1 MCAILQTG
9 DMQQP
14 LCRSASISSYLGTR
28 IPGIKHSMSLAGR
41 ALVLTSGPVLA
52 QTIIDTNNL
61 VGKALE
67 AGQPLTVIMEH
78 WDFLQ
83 VQCAMYINSDLP
95 GLPMAYQS
103 TSKPLRCVHRPL
115 QNCTLAQGMTPCLQ
129 ASSLPP
135 GIQNKAEFFL
145 TVSLGGHG
153 PGRFCT

>member
-1 MCAILQTG
+1 M
-9 DMQQP
+9 
-14 LCRSASISSYLGTR
+14 R
-28 IPGIKHSMSLAGR
+28 
-41 ALVLTSGPVLA
+41 

-103 TSKPLRCVHRPL
+103 TSKPLRC
-115 QNCTLAQGMTPCLQ
+115 APCF
-129 ASSLPP
+129 SVS
-135 GIQNKAEFFL
+135 IQLRA
-145 TVSLGGHG
+145 
-153 PGRFCT
+153 

>member
-1 MCAILQTG
+1 MAIRAGCCA
-9 DMQQP
+9 
-14 LCRSASISSYLGTR
+14 R
-28 IPGIKHSMSLAGR
+28 
-41 ALVLTSGPVLA
+41 

-103 TSKPLRCVHRPL
+103 TSKPLRCARRAL
-115 QNCTLAQGMTPCLQ
+115 QNSIIMTQARRRACTLKACPCLQ
-129 ASSLPP
+129 L
-135 GIQNKAEFFL
+135 NKAACRNCSPATMGLRAYISLQHGDGGAFYRCFAL
-145 TVSLGGHG
+145 VLVTVHVMSMAAAPAGGLCSG
-153 PGRFCT
+153 